1 MHALAGVALFSLT
14 IVKDC
19 VVSVQASDVECARQG
34 LSVWSRRCVWY
45 ALLFHKLIKAIPPGA
60 NKAVRVLV
68 QRCMDEHGPMNCRVA
83 WLPHTHQ
90 LFPDPFKVG
99 AGWCWGCCD

>member
-1 MHALAGVALFSLT
+1 MHALAVVALFSLT

-19 VVSVQASDVECARQG
+19 VVSVQAGDSELARQG

-45 ALLFHKLIKAIPPGA
+45 ALLFHKLIKAIPLVVAPY
-60 NKAVRVLV
+60 VRFLL
-68 QRCMDEHGPMNCRVA
+68 QHCMDKHSSVNCRVA